1 MRIAA
6 VAAVTLLLSAC
17 NPIVL
22 PGGGGP
28 ACPQGTY
35 TVTHQ
40 VLQPLA
46 TSLGTLHLAPLPGG
60 TLTVTIGTTTWHLT
74 GSQGFHVTGTTP
86 WGAVDGTASGSLDAS
101 GSYSKPSSTKLSF
114 TLQALSGSGTFTG
127 TLAGVSVNRTASL
140 EEIGLDDVY
149 GLSGQATFACGSA
162 PDLSL
167 TFTSIDLDLDR

>member
-1 MRIAA
+1 
-6 VAAVTLLLSAC
+6 
-17 NPIVL
+17 
-22 PGGGGP
+22 
-28 ACPQGTY
+28 
-35 TVTHQ
+35 
-40 VLQPLA
+40 
-46 TSLGTLHLAPLPGG
+46 
-60 TLTVTIGTTTWHLT
+60 
-74 GSQGFHVTGTTP
+74 VTGTTP

-127 TLAGVSVNRTASL
+127 TLAGISVSRTASL